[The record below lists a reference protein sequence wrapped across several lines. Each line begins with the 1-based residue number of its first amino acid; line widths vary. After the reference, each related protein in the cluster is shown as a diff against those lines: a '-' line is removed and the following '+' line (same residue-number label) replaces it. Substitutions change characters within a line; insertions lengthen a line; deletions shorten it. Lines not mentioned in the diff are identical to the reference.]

1 LFILLIK
8 NINYQL
14 LNKLSNILSILNH
27 YRTNIPEIMKKKEF
41 KLVTGTFNVDEAQEV
56 LMSLIIG
63 KINFHTK
70 RILSLRERN
79 GIEDE
84 HSEKR
89 IEELNASREQI
100 LHLLKQADDSKHK
113 ITIDS
118 TIYIEIQN

>member
-1 LFILLIK
+1 
-8 NINYQL
+8 
-14 LNKLSNILSILNH
+14 
-27 YRTNIPEIMKKKEF
+27 MKKKEF